1 MIGLRRTDGGF
12 WRVGHRGAAAV
23 APENTI
29 RALRAAVE
37 LGVDLVEFDVF
48 ELHDGTLVLAHSN
61 DLFEVSHGAA
71 RGQVRPRALAELRHV
86 APELPTLDEAL
97 AYLSEEGVGLH
108 LDLKHPGPE
117 AAVAWALRRHGV
129 LERTVVSSFSPRS
142 LRRFAALEPS
152 LARGL
157 SYPEDRLGISAR
169 RRLAPV
175 VRWGGTGLRRA
186 LPLRIGR
193 WLARARAGAA
203 MLHYDLVSAAAV
215 SRCHALGAAVF
226 AWTVDDSALAE
237 RLVSLGVDG
246 IITNDP
252 RIFTAGNQ

>member
-1 MIGLRRTDGGF
+1 MIELRRTDGGF
-12 WRVGHRGAAAV
+12 WRVAHRGASAI

-29 RALRAAVE
+29 HAFRAAVD
-37 LGVDLVEFDVF
+37 LGVDLIEFDVF
-48 ELHDGTLVLAHSN
+48 ELRDGTLVLAHSN
-61 DLFEVSHGAA
+61 DLFEASHGAIH
-71 RGQVRPRALAELRHV
+71 GQVRPHTLAELRHV

-97 AYLSEEGVGLH
+97 AYLSGADVGLH

-117 AAVAWALRRHGV
+117 PAVAWALRRHGV

-142 LRRFAALEPS
+142 LRRLAALEPS

-157 SYPEDRLGISAR
+157 SYPEDRLGISSR
-169 RRLAPV
+169 PSLAPV

-193 WLARARAGAA
+193 WLARTRAGAA
-203 MLHYDLVSAAAV
+203 MLHHAVVSAATV
-215 SRCHALGAAVF
+215 NRCHALGAAVF
-226 AWTVDDSALAE
+226 AWTVDDSALAQ

-252 RIFTAGNQ
+252 RIFTARNQ